1 MAEIIA
7 EIMELSGV
15 ADIPPATLPDLI
27 VWLVKITVG
36 IAAISGVFAV
46 IGKLTELFSFRRW

>member
-1 MAEIIA
+1 MAEIVT

-15 ADIPPATLPDLI
+15 VDAPPSTLPDLI

-36 IAAISGVFAV
+36 IAAISGVFGV
-46 IGKLTELFSFRRW
+46 IGKLIELFSFRRW

>member
-1 MAEIIA
+1 MAEIVA

-15 ADIPPATLPDLI
+15 ADIPPTTLPDLI
-27 VWLVKITVG
+27 VWFIKITIG

-46 IGKLTELFSFRRW
+46 IGKFVELFSFRRW